1 MGSPGEG
8 PRLANLLSSKDRKK
22 KPCSVVPAV
31 CGLKGRY
38 WEARED
44 FVVNS

>member
-8 PRLANLLSSKDRKK
+8 PGLANLLFSKDRKM
-22 KPCSVVPAV
+22 KPCSVVPEV
-31 CGLKGRY
+31 RGLKRGY

-44 FVVNS
+44 FVVND